1 LIDTGF
7 CFGILYKQS
16 KKLFYKYMLT
26 REDLQNIGLEF
37 RKVVEQNIIPL
48 TNNMFNKMEDKNVPK
63 KQVKQFQV
71 SVGKA

>member
-1 LIDTGF
+1 
-7 CFGILYKQS
+7 
-16 KKLFYKYMLT
+16 MLT

-48 TNNMFNKMEDKNVPK
+48 MNNMFNKMEDKNVPK